1 MPGTPS
7 PDQRG
12 HQSGAL
18 DRALVASRRWRRRG
32 TLVVVALGLAAI
44 ACTGA
49 VPSRAAASGQV
60 ERVAPTGNAASNGR
74 TSVNPAPVASEDVRS
89 TVSPPMIV
97 AGGGPQG
104 AKASTTTMRSLNWSG
119 YGVDGGDGAFD
130 SVGASFVVPALVS
143 CGADE
148 DSASSFWVGLDGLAS
163 QTVEQDGVD
172 ASCDDG
178 TAQYFPWYEV
188 YPSMPVLFPGISVH
202 PGDTVRATV
211 TYLRGTTYSLG
222 LTDVTH
228 STGGSVTA
236 SNPGATDSSAECIA
250 EDPGSTPVPY
260 ADYGSVS
267 FSGCTV
273 NGTAIGAMSPWAI
286 TTVSSGGATEA
297 APSGLQGN
305 SAFTVT
311 RTTSAT
317 TGAAPP
323 SPAPSTAP
331 VPLTAPVVGMAATPS
346 GDGYWLADASGA
358 VSAHGGAKYDGSM
371 AGVRLN
377 SPIAHIVSTSDGLG
391 YWLVAGDGGIFSFGD
406 AQFYG
411 SMGGHPLNAPVVDMA
426 PTPDGLGYWLVAGDG
441 GIFSFGDARFYGSMG
456 GRRLNA
462 PVVAIAADGNTGGYW
477 ETASDGGVFAFD
489 APFHGSTGG
498 LRLDR
503 PIVSMATV
511 GSGAGYWFVA
521 ADGGIFSFG
530 LPFHGSGGGLP
541 IPSPIV
547 GMAADSAT
555 DGYWMV
561 GSNGSV
567 YSFGAPFYG
576 AD

>member
-1 MPGTPS
+1 MVTTIEGGAGDPVPRPEGS
-7 PDQRG
+7 SERRADRG
-12 HQSGAL
+12 PLGG
-18 DRALVASRRWRRRG
+18 RRWHGRG
-32 TLVVVALGLAAI
+32 TFVILALGLMAFV
-44 ACTGA
+44 GA
-49 VPSRAAASGQV
+49 GPVPSSATGSGRV
-60 ERVAPTGNAASNGR
+60 ENALATYSPASNGGA
-74 TSVNPAPVASEDVRS
+74 SVNLAPVVASEDVRS
-89 TVSPPMIV
+89 TVSPPMII
-97 AGGGPQG
+97 AGGAPRGD
-104 AKASTTTMRSLNWSG
+104 KASTTAMRSFNWAG
-119 YGVDGGDGAFD
+119 YGVDGGTGTFA

-148 DSASSFWVGLDGLAS
+148 ESASSFWVGLDGLDLQTVDS

-172 ASCDDG
+172 VSCDDG

-188 YPSMPVLFPGISVH
+188 YPSMPVLFPGITVH
-202 PGDTVRATV
+202 AGDTMRATV
-211 TYLRGTTYSLG
+211 THQWGSSYSLG
-222 LTDVTH
+222 LTDVTR

-236 SNPGATDSSAECIA
+236 SMPGATNSSAECIA

-260 ADYGSVS
+260 SEYGSVS

-273 NGTAIGAMSPWAI
+273 NGTAIGALSPWAI
-286 TTVSSGGATEA
+286 STVSSGGSTEA
-297 APSGLQGN
+297 VPSALEGN
-305 SAFTVT
+305 SGFSVT
-311 RTTSAT
+311 RTASGTTSS
-317 TGAAPP
+317 APP
-323 SPAPSTAP
+323 SPAPATAP
-331 VPLTAPVVGMAATPS
+331 TPLTAPVVGMAATPS
-346 GDGYWLADASGA
+346 GDGYWLVDASGA
-358 VSAHGGAKYDGSM
+358 VSVHGGAKYYGSM

-406 AQFYG
+406 A
-411 SMGGHPLNAPVVDMA
+411 
-426 PTPDGLGYWLVAGDG
+426 
-441 GIFSFGDARFYGSMG
+441 RFYGSMG
-456 GRRLNA
+456 GRPLNA
-462 PVVAIAADGNTGGYW
+462 PVVAIAADDSTGGYW

-498 LRLDR
+498 LRLDQ

-511 GSGAGYWFVA
+511 ASGTGYWFVA
-521 ADGGIFSFG
+521 RDGGIFSFG
-530 LPFHGSGGGLP
+530 VPFHGSGGGQP
-541 IPSPIV
+541 VPAPIV

>member
-1 MPGTPS
+1 MAFV
-7 PDQRG
+7 
-12 HQSGAL
+12 GA
-18 DRALVASRRWRRRG
+18 G
-32 TLVVVALGLAAI
+32 P
-44 ACTGA
+44 
-49 VPSRAAASGQV
+49 VPSSATGSGRV
-60 ERVAPTGNAASNGR
+60 ENALATYSPASNGGA
-74 TSVNPAPVASEDVRS
+74 SVNLAPVVASEDVRS
-89 TVSPPMIV
+89 TVSPPMII
-97 AGGGPQG
+97 AGGAPRGD
-104 AKASTTTMRSLNWSG
+104 KASTTALRSFNWAG
-119 YGVDGGDGAFD
+119 YGVDGGTGTFA

-148 DSASSFWVGLDGLAS
+148 ESASSFWVGLDGLDLQTVDS

-172 ASCDDG
+172 VSCDDG

-188 YPSMPVLFPGISVH
+188 YPSMPVLFPGITVH
-202 PGDTVRATV
+202 AGDTMRATV
-211 TYLRGTTYSLG
+211 THQWGSSYSLG
-222 LTDVTH
+222 LTDVTR

-236 SNPGATDSSAECIA
+236 SMPGATNSSAECIA

-260 ADYGSVS
+260 SEYGSVS

-273 NGTAIGAMSPWAI
+273 NGTAIGALSPWAI
-286 TTVSSGGATEA
+286 STVSSGGSTEA
-297 APSGLQGN
+297 VPSALEGN
-305 SAFTVT
+305 SGFSVT
-311 RTTSAT
+311 RTASGTTSS
-317 TGAAPP
+317 APP
-323 SPAPSTAP
+323 SPAPATAP
-331 VPLTAPVVGMAATPS
+331 TPLTAPVVGMAATPS
-346 GDGYWLADASGA
+346 GDGYWLVDASGA
-358 VSAHGGAKYDGSM
+358 VSVHGGAKYYGSM

-406 AQFYG
+406 ARFYG
-411 SMGGHPLNAPVVDMA
+411 SMGGRPLNAPVVDMA

-441 GIFSFGDARFYGSMG
+441 GIFSFGDARFCGSMG

-462 PVVAIAADGNTGGYW
+462 PVVAIAADDSTGGYW

-498 LRLDR
+498 LRLDQ

-511 GSGAGYWFVA
+511 ASGTGYWFVA
-521 ADGGIFSFG
+521 GDGGIFSFG
-530 LPFHGSGGGLP
+530 VPFHGSGGGQP
-541 IPSPIV
+541 VPAPIV